1 MKARTNFNE
10 TAFFFPQLRTDES
23 GGITLAFTMPEALTR
38 WRFMAFAHT
47 PDMKTG
53 MLQKFAV
60 TQKEL
65 MVVPNAPR
73 FLRESDVIV
82 FPVKITN
89 LADRDL
95 AGTAKLQIF
104 DALTMQPLDAEFK
117 LADAEKSFST
127 IKGQST
133 SVSWQLKVPEG
144 LSAIVYRV
152 VAKSGDYSDGEEAP
166 LPVLPNRMLVT
177 ETMPLNVRGNSSRT
191 YTFEKLVNAG
201 SSKTLRHQALTLEMT
216 SHPAWYAVQALPYLQ
231 EFPYEC
237 SEQSFN
243 RLYANSIAQHLVNSS
258 PKIKRVFES
267 WKGTDALVSNLEKNQ
282 ELKSLLLQETPWVM
296 QGKDEG
302 ERKKRIALLFDL
314 NTMANNLESALRR
327 LEKAQGSNGGFPW
340 FPGMPESRYITQ
352 YIVAGFGHLRELGI
366 DVSEPRIKRMVERAV
381 TYCDQDMRYD
391 YERLK
396 ATPGFNPKL
405 DHLGYTEIQYL
416 YARSYFVKQEMP
428 KECVEA
434 FEFWKTQAR
443 RYWLGKGLMCE
454 GQLALA
460 FFRFDEKKIALEVLA
475 SLKERALQNDE
486 MGMYWKQNGGWW
498 WYQAPIETQAVLVE
512 AFDEIANDKLAVE
525 EMKIWLLKQ
534 KQVQDWRTTVA
545 TADACYALLRRG
557 ADLISSDKLVEVTLG
572 GKNVTPVQGDGTK
585 VEAGTGYYKLSY
597 NRTEVKPEMGRVTVK
612 KTDEGIAWGCVYWQ
626 YFEQLDKIT
635 PAKTPLQIEKK
646 LYKQVNTDQGL
657 VLEPIT
663 ENSPLKVGD
672 ILKTRVEIRVDRDME
687 YVHMKDMRGAG
698 FDLINQLSRY
708 NWQGRLGYYEAPKD
722 ASVNF
727 FIYWLP
733 KGVHVFEY
741 ALRVSHAGVFSNG
754 ISTIQCMYAPEF
766 AAHTQGFTVTVK

>member
-1 MKARTNFNE
+1 
-10 TAFFFPQLRTDES
+10 
-23 GGITLAFTMPEALTR
+23 
-38 WRFMAFAHT
+38 
-47 PDMKTG
+47 
-53 MLQKFAV
+53 
-60 TQKEL
+60 
-65 MVVPNAPR
+65 
-73 FLRESDVIV
+73 
-82 FPVKITN
+82 
-89 LADRDL
+89 
-95 AGTAKLQIF
+95 
-104 DALTMQPLDAEFK
+104 
-117 LADAEKSFST
+117 
-127 IKGQST
+127 
-133 SVSWQLKVPEG
+133 
-144 LSAIVYRV
+144 
-152 VAKSGDYSDGEEAP
+152 
-166 LPVLPNRMLVT
+166 MLVT
-177 ETMPLNVRGNSSRT
+177 ESMPLNVRGNQTRSYS
-191 YTFEKLVNAG
+191 FDKLVNSG
-201 SSKTLRHQALTLEMT
+201 SSKTLRHQGLTLEMT

-258 PKIKRVFES
+258 PKIKRVFEQ

-296 QGKDEG
+296 QGKDES

-314 NTMANNLESALRR
+314 NTMSNNLESALRR

-366 DVSEPRIKRMVERAV
+366 DVAAPRISAMLRRAV
-381 TYCDQDMRYD
+381 SYCDQDMRSS

-405 DHLGYTEIQYL
+405 DHLGYLEIQYL
-416 YARSYFVKQEMP
+416 YARSFFLTQDVP
-428 KECVEA
+428 KECNEA
-434 FEFWKTQAR
+434 LEYWKEQSR

-454 GQLALA
+454 AQLSLA
-460 FFRFDEKKIALEVLA
+460 MHRFGDKKLPMAIIA
-475 SLKERALQNDE
+475 SLRERALQSDE
-486 MGMYWKQNGGWW
+486 LGMYWKQAGGWW

-512 AFDEIANDKLAVE
+512 AFDEVAGDKLSVE

-557 ADLISSDKLVEVTLG
+557 MDLISSDKLVEVSLG
-572 GKNVTPVQGDGTK
+572 GKNVTPVKGDGTN
-585 VEAGTGYYKLSY
+585 VEAGTGYYKLSW
-597 NRTEVKPEMGRVTVK
+597 NRSEVKPDMGKVTVK
-612 KTDEGIAWGCVYWQ
+612 KSDAGIAWGCVYWQ

-635 PAKTPLQIEKK
+635 PAKTPLSIEKK
-646 LYKQVNTDQGL
+646 LYKQVNTDAGV

-663 ENSPLKVGD
+663 AASPLRVGD
-672 ILKTRVEIRVDRDME
+672 VLKTRVEIRVDRDME
-687 YVHMKDMRGAG
+687 YVHLKDMRGAG
-698 FDLINQLSRY
+698 FDLITQLSTYR
-708 NWQGRLGYYEAPKD
+708 WQGRLGYYEAPKD

-741 ALRVSHAGVFSNG
+741 ALRVSHEGVFSNG

-766 AAHTQGFTVTVK
+766 AAHTQGFVVTVK